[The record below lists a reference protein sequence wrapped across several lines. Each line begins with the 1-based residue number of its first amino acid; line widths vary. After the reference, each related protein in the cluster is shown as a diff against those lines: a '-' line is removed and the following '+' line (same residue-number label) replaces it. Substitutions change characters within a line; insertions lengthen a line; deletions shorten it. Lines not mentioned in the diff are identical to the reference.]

1 MDKLKDISH
10 RNQYQQVL
18 DSKLTE
24 ITYNEN
30 AIVDEQWKVI
40 KETVMEVAKQTVGE
54 KIGKRNEE
62 WFDEECRE
70 VIKQKNTDRLQM
82 LQKKTRLA
90 SEKYKES
97 RKKATKIIRNK
108 KKVYIKKEIET
119 IETLNNQNENRKFYQ
134 AVKKINNGFQS
145 RLVIC
150 KDKNGNVIGNNEN
163 ILNRWVEHFEE
174 MLNGKDEEQNIE
186 VREYIT
192 VDQEIR
198 IPDELDVEMAIEK
211 QRNNRAPGEDSLT
224 AELFKYGGRKLI
236 QTIHKLVIDIW
247 ENEKMPRNGKLA

>member
-1 MDKLKDISH
+1 MVKAKIRNRLSYNKKEKTNKRIKWDLDKLKDISH

-108 KKVYIKKEIET
+108 KKAYIKKEIET

-150 KDKNGNVIGNNEN
+150 K
-163 ILNRWVEHFEE
+163 
-174 MLNGKDEEQNIE
+174 
-186 VREYIT
+186 
-192 VDQEIR
+192 
-198 IPDELDVEMAIEK
+198 
-211 QRNNRAPGEDSLT
+211 
-224 AELFKYGGRKLI
+224 
-236 QTIHKLVIDIW
+236 
-247 ENEKMPRNGKLA
+247 EKMVMLLEIMRIYLTDG